1 MKLLRILPLALC
13 YLAFCGCS
21 DSESQAQE
29 QEHQHEHDH
38 EHEHGHEHDGDKHE
52 HQHGTEQKDAANKP
66 TKKTGKLNIKRFD
79 HFGDGVTE
87 GKTVSLSELASNPA
101 AYADQHVRVKG
112 EVTAVCKTMGCWL
125 VVSDGQTHI
134 RAFTRGHAYFV
145 PKDCEGRTAVLEGIF
160 SLTEESVA
168 FQRHLLEDAGKPAEA
183 EMVTEPNKNALKL
196 DAEGVALAKLE
207 SKK

>member
-1 MKLLRILPLALC
+1 M
-13 YLAFCGCS
+13 
-21 DSESQAQE
+21 
-29 QEHQHEHDH
+29 
-38 EHEHGHEHDGDKHE
+38 
-52 HQHGTEQKDAANKP
+52 
-66 TKKTGKLNIKRFD
+66 
-79 HFGDGVTE
+79 
-87 GKTVSLSELASNPA
+87 
-101 AYADQHVRVKG
+101 
-112 EVTAVCKTMGCWL
+112 
-125 VVSDGQTHI
+125 
-134 RAFTRGHAYFV
+134 